1 MNRYLLR
8 LLAGA
13 SCGAVFMAALASA
26 SSSPGA
32 TRPQIGSTQAA
43 ATGGLRVGQEPRD
56 RLHRR
61 HLDRRLVRVLRAAAF
76 TGQVGQSL
84 ERRLGRELD
93 PELADIGRL
102 LFFDKILSL
111 RNDNSCA
118 GCHSP
123 ADGFGDS
130 QPIAIGI
137 SSNDVVGPNRSG
149 MRNQRRSPS
158 IANTAFY
165 PALMWTPRF
174 VAVSGD
180 PFDASRGFQFPAPEN
195 LVTDAPTLLAAQG
208 SLPSTELVEMGGF
221 CGIADNPGPFD
232 ARFFQFDDGEG
243 QELPAPDESG
253 FHNFPIQTLIDARL
267 NANPVYLAR
276 FGEVFNRGRPLPP
289 GGITMHMRRLALA
302 EFQMAMIAANAP
314 LDRFARGQ
322 RQAMTREQKRGALLF
337 FGKAGCVACHRV
349 AGKSNEMFSDFRA
362 HRIAGPQLAPVFG
375 VGTGNVVFNGPG
387 EDEDFGFE
395 QNTGRRADRYAFR
408 TAPLR
413 NLKVSPSYFHNGAF
427 ATLEAAIRHHLDVPR
442 SLRSYDPAVNRVPAD
457 LRPGPYRGMLAA
469 GVDPLLSRHSRLSER
484 EIDDLVE
491 FVRDGLFDDS
501 VLEFCRFVPHA
512 VPSGMPLQDFE
523 DCD

>member
-1 MNRYLLR
+1 MF
-8 LLAGA
+8 
-13 SCGAVFMAALASA
+13 VVALAST
-26 SSSPGA
+26 SSSHVSPRRQA
-32 TRPQIGSTQAA
+32 DRTQAA
-43 ATGGLRVGQEPRD
+43 ATVDLPAGQGADD
-56 RLHRR
+56 RLRR
-61 HLDRRLVRVLRAAAF
+61 HDLDLRLARVLRAAGF
-76 TGQVGQSL
+76 TGRVGQTL
-84 ERRLGRELD
+84 ERRLRRELD

-111 RNDNSCA
+111 HNDNSCA

-137 SSNDVVGPNRSG
+137 GSNDVVGPHRSG
-149 MRNQRRSPS
+149 QRNQRRSPT
-158 IANTAFY
+158 IVNAAFY

-180 PFDASRGFQFPAPEN
+180 PFDASRGFRFPAPEN

-208 SLPSTELVEMGGF
+208 SLPSTELVEMAGF
-221 CGIADNPGPFD
+221 RGIADNPGPFD
-232 ARFFQFDDGEG
+232 ARYFQFDDGRG
-243 QELPAPDESG
+243 QTLPAPDESG
-253 FHNFPIQTLIDARL
+253 YHNFPIQAEIDARL
-267 NANPVYLAR
+267 NANPTYRAR
-276 FGEVFNRGRPLPP
+276 FGEVFNHGRPLPR
-289 GGITMHMRRLALA
+289 GGITMNMRRLALA

-322 RQAMTREQKRGALLF
+322 RQAMTRGQKRGALLF
-337 FGKAGCVACHRV
+337 FGKAGCVACHQV

-375 VGTGNVVFNGPG
+375 AGTGNVVFNGPG

-395 QNTGRRADRYAFR
+395 QNTGRRADRYTFR

-413 NLKVSPSYFHNGAF
+413 NLKLSPSYFHNGAF

-442 SLRSYDPAVNRVPAD
+442 SLRSYDPVANRVPAD
-457 LRPGPYRGMLAA
+457 LRLGPYQGMLAA
-469 GVDPLLSRHSRLSER
+469 GVDPLLPRRRLSQR
-484 EIDDLVE
+484 EVDDLVE

-501 VLEFCRFVPHA
+501 ALEFCQFIPDA